1 MTFVNDLN
9 AEFPLELDEYIAAM
23 EARIVE
29 ELAFLPGSTFHQ
41 RVKELDL
48 YSTESKKGSN
58 VAQVQGP
65 NALMIKN
72 VIRRVG
78 RLALER
84 TSALCMAL
92 CQASGVSRLPA
103 GSKVEHA
110 FRNTACA
117 MVDSLLS
124 RHFDVLYNRHLCVI
138 ILGCIFCTVSS
149 QFNEIIVNNLRPLYN
164 AQLYNANKLNKRTGL
179 IAVLQAKLHK
189 IRLRWATLTAAA
201 TSLFPHH
208 DAATLEEVPL
218 TGLLSLKWAKKADN
232 KNKNS
237 CDSSDEEWESEE
249 EEEETKGAAVTGSAK
264 EVRP

>member
-1 MTFVNDLN
+1 MTFVNDLS
-9 AEFPLELDEYIAAM
+9 AEFPPELDEYIAAM

-48 YSTESKKGSN
+48 YSSESKKGSN
-58 VAQVQGP
+58 VAQVQVQGP

-92 CQASGVSRLPA
+92 CQASGVSTLPA

-110 FRNTACA
+110 FLKTACA
-117 MVDSLLS
+117 MVDSVLS

-164 AQLYNANKLNKRTGL
+164 ANKLNKRTAL

-218 TGLLSLKWAKKADN
+218 TGLLSLKWANKADN